1 MAVIHAFKTAFGGSA
16 GKDVGLVIKTQSTKR
31 NREAFE
37 ELKTH
42 LKGIENIY
50 LIENRL
56 SREDV
61 YSLMYSV
68 DAYVSLHRSEGFGLT
83 VAESMYLGKPVLST
97 DWSATTEFVNTH
109 NGCPIDFELVKLER
123 NFGPYSKGQYWA
135 NAYPSEAAKMMQKLV
150 NDSEFARKIGEE
162 AAKTIRG
169 RFSPELI
176 GKIYEKRMKSHT
188 LW

>member
-31 NREAFE
+31 NRGAFE

-42 LKGIENIY
+42 LEGIENIY

-97 DWSATTEFVNTH
+97 NWSATTEFVNVH
-109 NGCPIDFELVKLER
+109 NGCPVDFELYKLER

-135 NAYPSEAAKMMQKLV
+135 NALTDHAAELMERLV
-150 NDSEFARKIGEE
+150 KDAEFAQIIGEE
-162 AAKTIRG
+162 AARTMRE
-169 RFSPELI
+169 RFSPHEI

>member
-1 MAVIHAFKTAFGGSA
+1 
-16 GKDVGLVIKTQSTKR
+16 
-31 NREAFE
+31 
-37 ELKTH
+37 
-42 LKGIENIY
+42 
-50 LIENRL
+50 
-56 SREDV
+56 
-61 YSLMYSV
+61 
-68 DAYVSLHRSEGFGLT
+68 
-83 VAESMYLGKPVLST
+83 MYLGKPVLST
-97 DWSATTEFVNTH
+97 DWSATAEFVNTH

-135 NAYPSEAAKMMQKLV
+135 NAYPGEAAKMMQKLV

-162 AAKTIRG
+162 AAKTISE